1 VGGENTKRFFGS
13 RKSRR
18 YAGLVTSEAEANGGT
33 TKPAGGLGAKLGLRA
48 ATALNITDMVGVGPF
63 LTLPLI
69 VAAMGG
75 PPAVLAWVAGGVIA
89 VCDALVWAELAAS
102 FPRAGGTYA
111 YLGEMFGPRW
121 GRLLS
126 FLFAAQL
133 LVSAPLSMASGCIG
147 MGKYL
152 GYVAPGLERT
162 FVSPVARVWFLGWVH
177 VPLDISGTSLMAAAA
192 AIAAAALVYRRVE
205 TVGKLAQWLAVGVL
219 GALIVMILAGF
230 LHFNPAL
237 LRGSAAG
244 AWGWHGL
251 RSALPA
257 GLLLALYDL
266 WGYYN
271 VAFLGEEVERPERN
285 IPRAMLW
292 AIGIVTVLYV
302 LMNVSVLGVLPWQQV
317 AGAQSTQHL
326 DIAAQF
332 MERLYGRRAG
342 QGMAWLVVWTALA
355 SVFALLT
362 GYSRIVF
369 AAARDGNLPRGL
381 AKLHGKGGFPARAV
395 LLLAAVTVA
404 FCFLR
409 VGEVIAALVVIRLVM
424 QFGLQAV
431 GLLWLRAKRPDVRR
445 PFRMWLYPVPALVA
459 IAGFALVL
467 ADKAAL
473 LARGA
478 LLAACVT
485 AIYFVRARKR
495 REWPFAAS
503 Q

>member
-1 VGGENTKRFFGS
+1 
-13 RKSRR
+13 
-18 YAGLVTSEAEANGGT
+18 VTSEAGASAGESR
-33 TKPAGGLGAKLGLRA
+33 PAGGLRARLGLRA
-48 ATALNITDMVGVGPF
+48 AIALNITDMVGVGPF
-63 LTLPLI
+63 LTLPLL

-75 PPAVLAWVAGGVIA
+75 PPAVLAWIAGGVIA

-162 FVSPVARVWFLGWVH
+162 FAAPTANLWFLGWVR
-177 VPLDISGTSLMAAAA
+177 VPLEISGTSLMAALAA
-192 AIAAAALVYRRVE
+192 VIAAVLVYRRVE
-205 TVGKLAQWLAVGVL
+205 AVGKLAQWLAVGVL
-219 GALIVMILAGF
+219 GALGVMIVAGL
-230 LHFNPAL
+230 LHFHPAL
-237 LRGSAAG
+237 LRGAAKG

-251 RSALPA
+251 RTALPA
-257 GLLLALYDL
+257 ALLLALYDL

-271 VAFLGEEVERPERN
+271 VAFLGEEVEQPERN

-292 AIGIVTVLYV
+292 AIGIVTVLYI
-302 LMNVSVLGVLPWQQV
+302 LMNVSVLGVLPWQEVVGSQ
-317 AGAQSTQHL
+317 ATQRL
-326 DIAAQF
+326 DVAAQF
-332 MERLYGRRAG
+332 MERLYGRTAG

-381 AKLHGKGGFPARAV
+381 AKLHAKGGFPTRAV
-395 LLLAAVTVA
+395 LLLAAVTVV
-404 FCFLR
+404 FCFVR
-409 VGEVIAALVVIRLVM
+409 VGAVIAALVVIRLVM

-431 GLLWLRAKRPDVRR
+431 GLLWLRARRPEVRR

-459 IAGFALVL
+459 IAGFGLVL

-478 LLAACVT
+478 LLAACV
-485 AIYFVRARKR
+485 AALYFVRARKR
-495 REWPFAAS
+495 REWPFAAAE
-503 Q
+503 